1 MRRAESGANRMD
13 DVYSRARKLALKEYH
28 ARMQR
33 HENPFLPV
41 LAEIEEGLNA
51 LSRVPLGLQQ
61 VPLTKVVGTASKGR
75 TNAFAANF
83 MPLLDQGSEFSMKWT
98 TLYESVVTDGLRQ
111 PVKVYEYLN
120 KYYLIEGNKRISVM
134 KYLDAVSI
142 EAEITRVMPARTDE
156 LENRLYFEFLP
167 FYSDTRIN
175 YLWFSKP
182 GSFQQ
187 LCELTGHTPG
197 EKWSSEALTD
207 FQAAYMRFRS
217 AYKAREATQG
227 KDASLPATTGDA
239 FLIYLKACGYAD
251 APKKLDRQIRDE
263 VSALWAE
270 FKKDAQPENVAL
282 IMQPEELKQG
292 KNLLTTLFGPATVK
306 VGFLY
311 NRQPADSGWIYW
323 HDLGRINLENE
334 LGNQVVT
341 DAAVCTDPEGYEA
354 EIERLIDEGSALVF
368 TTSPVMLDAS
378 MKASVKHPSARI
390 LNCSLLAS
398 WQRVRSY
405 YLRIYE
411 AKFLVG
417 MIAGAMTETGHI
429 GYLADYPIF
438 GVASSIN
445 AFAMGARMMNPRAK
459 VILDW
464 STRQA
469 FDPEQPFADPKIDV
483 ISSHDVS
490 APRHQAVEYGLYSVQ
505 NGEKRS
511 LAIPVFDWGKIY
523 GSLAR
528 SVLRGTWKDDGAQA
542 EKAVNYWWGLSSD
555 AIDIVISE
563 AVDTGLRRLVE
574 LVKAHIREGV
584 FWPFEGLMRD
594 QAGVARCPA
603 DGRLSP
609 ADVVAMNWLTDNV
622 VGGFPET
629 SSLKPEARALVELQG
644 IREVD
649 LPDASQFS
657 WRAEETQG

>member
-1 MRRAESGANRMD
+1 M
-13 DVYSRARKLALKEYH
+13 
-28 ARMQR
+28 
-33 HENPFLPV
+33 
-41 LAEIEEGLNA
+41 LAEIDESLNA
-51 LSRVPLGLQQ
+51 LSRVPLGLVQ
-61 VPLTKVVGTASKGR
+61 VPLSKVVGTASKGR

-83 MPLLDQGSEFSMKWT
+83 MPLLDQGSEFSAKWN
-98 TLYESVVTDGLRQ
+98 TLYNSVVEDGLRQ
-111 PVKVYEYLN
+111 PVKAYEYLN
-120 KYYLIEGNKRISVM
+120 KFYLVEGNKRVSVM

-142 EAEITRVMPARTDE
+142 EAEVTRVIPARTDDP
-156 LENRLYFEFLP
+156 ENQLYFEFLP
-167 FYSDTRIN
+167 FYADTKIN

-182 GSFQQ
+182 GSFAR

-197 EKWSSEALTD
+197 EKWSGEALTD
-207 FQAAYMRFRS
+207 FQAAYMRFRA
-217 AYKAREATQG
+217 AYKAREAG
-227 KDASLPATTGDA
+227 RNLPITTGDA

-251 APKKLDRQIRDE
+251 APKKLDKVIRDE
-263 VSALWAE
+263 VSALWGE
-270 FKKDAQPENVAL
+270 FEKDNQPENVAL
-282 IMQPEELKQG
+282 IMQPGELKQG
-292 KNLLTTLFGPATVK
+292 KSLLNTLFGPTFVK
-306 VGFLY
+306 VAFLY
-311 NRQPADSGWIYW
+311 SREPSDSGWIYW

-341 DAAVCTDPEGYEA
+341 TAVVCKDPGQYES
-354 EIERLIDEGSALVF
+354 EIERLIAEDNALIF
-368 TTSPVMLDAS
+368 TTSPVMLEAS
-378 MKASVKHPSARI
+378 MKASVRHPSARI

-405 YLRIYE
+405 YLRVYE

-438 GVASSIN
+438 GMASSIN
-445 AFAMGARMMNPRAK
+445 AFAMGARMVNPRAK
-459 VILDW
+459 VILEW

-469 FDPEQPFADPKIDV
+469 FDPEQPFADAKIDV
-483 ISSHDVS
+483 ISSLDVS
-490 APRHQAVEYGLYSVQ
+490 APRHQDVEYGLYSIRG
-505 NGEKRS
+505 GEKRS

-523 GSLAR
+523 ESLAR
-528 SVLRGTWKDDGAQA
+528 SVLMGNWKDVGTESA
-542 EKAVNYWWGLSSD
+542 KAVNYWWGLSSD
-555 AIDIVISE
+555 AIDIVMSE
-563 AVDTGLRRLVE
+563 DVGSGLRRLVE

-629 SSLKPEARALVELQG
+629 SSLKSEARALVELQG

-657 WRAEETQG
+657 WKEEESEKN